1 MKDKRLRGE
10 LKECLP
16 ITAKAKRFPLKK
28 EKSTVIAER
37 KKFSSIIGHAI
48 TVRKSQG
55 ITLAYMQGDLNRS
68 TGKKI
73 DPNCKTEELSITY
86 ISGSIL
92 YLTFPCQKPRLSFY
106 C

>member
-37 KKFSSIIGHAI
+37 KQFSSIIGHAI

-68 TGKKI
+68 TGKKTATGK
-73 DPNCKTEELSITY
+73 NCQQP
-86 ISGSIL
+86 GSVL
-92 YLTFPCQKPRLSFY
+92 HLTFWCQKS
-106 C
+106 